1 MKSKIIIVVCCMI
14 LLVLIS
20 VSACGKNDSKVDIP
34 MSEELEIE
42 LAVPSQHEEKAA
54 NTEVSEDT
62 ENEPNEDSLLN
73 DTKKELDLGNAQSI
87 SKSQENEG
95 KQLASEIQKNNEHLE
110 TKENGEQQ
118 SALESQKDTEQTQ
131 TSQTPTATITGRI
144 KSMGNSSSFSMSRAT
159 VSNDVMVST
168 DSDEVVSV
176 VFSDSTEFLICATSD
191 GGITSSYSSASSAN
205 LGIDKLV
212 EVEGAYA
219 GDAFVA
225 KKVIIYSFG

>member
-1 MKSKIIIVVCCMI
+1 
-14 LLVLIS
+14 
-20 VSACGKNDSKVDIP
+20 
-34 MSEELEIE
+34 
-42 LAVPSQHEEKAA
+42 
-54 NTEVSEDT
+54 
-62 ENEPNEDSLLN
+62 
-73 DTKKELDLGNAQSI
+73 
-87 SKSQENEG
+87 
-95 KQLASEIQKNNEHLE
+95 LASEIQKNNEHLE

-118 SALESQKDTEQTQ
+118 SALEPQKDTEQTQ

-205 LGIDKLV
+205 LSIDKLV
-212 EVEGAYA
+212 EVEGAYD